1 MGKAEAAKEALLG
14 FKLTI
19 LREFHMWKGH
29 ADFINKSAL
38 LFVFFFNQTQMHPF
52 KGLID

>member
-1 MGKAEAAKEALLG
+1 MGKAKAAKEAMLS

-29 ADFINKSAL
+29 TDFINKSAL
-38 LFVFFFNQTQMHPF
+38 QFVFFF
-52 KGLID
+52 